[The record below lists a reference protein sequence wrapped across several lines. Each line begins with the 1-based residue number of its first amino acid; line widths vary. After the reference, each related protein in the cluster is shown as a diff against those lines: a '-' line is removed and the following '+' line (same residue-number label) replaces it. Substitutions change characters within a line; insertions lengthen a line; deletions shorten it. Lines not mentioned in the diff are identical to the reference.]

1 MVRLCTNPKG
11 GGYLFV
17 RWCIGSGKGWEE
29 HRKRISVWG
38 RLESSTSCPVITAHL
53 SSLDAASHIAG

>member
-1 MVRLCTNPKG
+1 MVQLCSNPKG

-29 HRKRISVWG
+29 HRKGISVWG
-38 RLESSTSCPVITAHL
+38 RLESSAACPVITAH
-53 SSLDAASHIAG
+53 